1 MERWSPCATLH
12 VQSNSSAASICNPP
26 SIHAIITST
35 NTTSSSGLAD
45 EAEESKTL
53 MKSDTDTSNL
63 QTDVII
69 VGAGLAGLTAA
80 RSLTEAEVDV
90 VVLEARDRVGGRTC
104 TQPASDGTLIDMG
117 GQWIGPTQH
126 DLIRLAEQVG
136 ASTFP
141 TYVDGE
147 NIEYRGGQRST
158 YSGAIPMH
166 DPLVTMEL
174 IETMLEINMMAQEV
188 PLDAPWETP
197 KALEWDSQTLDTW
210 IRDQKLSEGAS
221 MWMMLGIQAI
231 FSAEPRDLSLLHALF
246 YIHSGGSLNELLS
259 VTGGAQESRFHGGA
273 QVISNRLA
281 EALGERIILN
291 APVRTIIQD
300 EQGVRVE
307 CDNRA
312 VTGQRV
318 VVTIPPT
325 LAGRLRYQPPLPA
338 LRDQLTQRMPMGTVI
353 KVHCLYETPF
363 WRADGL
369 SGQVAS
375 DDGIVRVTFDNSP
388 PEGTPGILMGFIEG
402 NEGRY
407 WGQRGREE
415 RRAAVLA
422 CLVRYFGEQAANPY
436 EYIEQNWSDEEYSRG
451 CYVGYM
457 PPGVMTT
464 YGKALREPIGRIH
477 WAGTETASVWNGYM
491 SGAVESGERV
501 AAEVL
506 TALGKK

>member
-1 MERWSPCATLH
+1 M
-12 VQSNSSAASICNPP
+12 N
-26 SIHAIITST
+26 
-35 NTTSSSGLAD
+35 
-45 EAEESKTL
+45 
-53 MKSDTDTSNL
+53 SDTSKGDL
-63 QTDVII
+63 QTNVII

-80 RSLTEAEVDV
+80 LELVAAGVDV

-126 DLIRLAEQVG
+126 HLIRLAEQVG
-136 ASTFP
+136 ATTFP
-141 TYVDGE
+141 TYIDGE
-147 NIEYRGGQRST
+147 NIEYRNGQLAT

-166 DPLVTMEL
+166 DPMVTMEL
-174 IETMLEINMMAQEV
+174 VEAMLELNIMAQEV
-188 PLDAPWETP
+188 PLDVPWNAP
-197 KALEWDSQTLDTW
+197 KALEWDSQTFDTW
-210 IRDQKLSEGAS
+210 IRDHVSSDGAS
-221 MWMMLGIQAI
+221 MWITLAIQAI

-246 YIHSGGSLNELLS
+246 YIHSGGSLNELIS
-259 VTGGAQESRFHGGA
+259 VARGAQESRFHGGA
-273 QVISNRLA
+273 QILSNRVA
-281 EALGERIILN
+281 EALGQRVILH
-291 APVRTIIQD
+291 APVHTIRQHEHGVFVESD
-300 EQGVRVE
+300 EFI
-307 CDNRA
+307 

-318 VVTIPPT
+318 VVAIPPT
-325 LAGRLRYQPPLPA
+325 LAGRLRYRPPLPG

-353 KVHCLYETPF
+353 KVHCLYDTPF
-363 WRADGL
+363 WRANSL

-388 PEGTPGILMGFIEG
+388 PDGIPGILMGFIEG

-407 WGQRGREE
+407 WGQKSLEE

-422 CLVRYFGEQAANPY
+422 CFVRYFGEQAGQPY
-436 EYIEQNWSDEEYSRG
+436 EYIEQNWADEEYSRG

-457 PPGVMTT
+457 PPGVMTA

-477 WAGTETASVWNGYM
+477 WAGTETATVWNGYM

-501 AAEVL
+501 AAEIL

>member
-1 MERWSPCATLH
+1 M
-12 VQSNSSAASICNPP
+12 NSDASKGNI
-26 SIHAIITST
+26 
-35 NTTSSSGLAD
+35 
-45 EAEESKTL
+45 
-53 MKSDTDTSNL
+53 

-80 RSLTEAEVDV
+80 RELTAAGIGAL
-90 VVLEARDRVGGRTC
+90 VLEARDRVGGRTC

-117 GQWIGPTQH
+117 GQWIGPTQLH
-126 DLIRLAEQVG
+126 LIRLAEQVG

-141 TYVDGE
+141 TYVDGD
-147 NIEYRGGQRST
+147 NIEYRDGQCST

-174 IETMLEINMMAQEV
+174 IETMLELNMMAQEV
-188 PLDAPWETP
+188 PLDAPWDAP
-197 KALEWDSQTLDTW
+197 KALEWDAQTVDTW
-210 IRDQKLSEGAS
+210 IRDHVSSEGAR
-221 MWMMLGIQAI
+221 MWITLAIQAI

-259 VTGGAQESRFHGGA
+259 VTRGAQESRFHGGA
-273 QVISNRLA
+273 QLLSNRVA
-281 EALGERIILN
+281 EALGHRVILN
-291 APVRTIIQD
+291 APVHTIIQNED
-300 EQGVRVE
+300 GVRVE
-307 CDNRA
+307 CDELVA
-312 VTGQRV
+312 AGQRV

-325 LAGRLRYQPPLPA
+325 LAGRLRYRPPLPA

-363 WRADGL
+363 WRANGL

-375 DDGIVRVTFDNSP
+375 DDGIVRITFDNSP
-388 PEGTPGILMGFIEG
+388 PDGTPGILMGFIEG

-407 WGQRGREE
+407 WGQRSQEE

-422 CLVRYFGEQAANPY
+422 CLVRYFGEQASNPY
-436 EYIEQNWSDEEYSRG
+436 EYIEQNWADEEYSRG

-457 PPGVMTT
+457 PPGVMTA